1 MQTLLKELD
10 RSVILKSKV
19 IRVKVSKGEFRVID
33 LMLNNEIK
41 NVIQDISND
50 VLFYISPETGREETR
65 NKSIKFLGY
74 SAKDF
79 NVGEAVYIH
88 NIKFF
93 KDDKSGWM
101 SGDITSESPDGEF
114 ASVESFCQYAGST
127 FTVPHFKEKTIQKF
141 IETYAKGNKLTPF
154 AAFEKIN
161 HIVEAEGKENEFINI
176 VINYAPKR
184 FSDNEIAKDIYKDW
198 QDALTSKLGKIAMS
212 LSTMG
217 IKPNQANNISDFFSK
232 RDGSDV
238 TAEYIISSI
247 KKNPY
252 ILMEM
257 EGIGFKTADEIGL
270 RIGIPLDDSNRI
282 EKGIVAYF
290 YKESNKD
297 GHVLFNAADIA
308 KDIAIELF
316 LKDEEKKEEII
327 SKYKS
332 KLDEKGNNLF
342 LRQYAPKLD
351 EKKEKEILY
360 KAISPAIREKFISIM
375 VEMFKEKDKLILLH
389 DKKDEKNYAISSKDF
404 NTELLICKKVKSLN
418 ERAPLDISS
427 YLPSIKGILDAPQ
440 NGFNLD
446 NSQKEAVLSILNYNI
461 SCLTG
466 GAGYGKTTVL
476 KKLIECLKVMNERF
490 ILCAPTGKASMRMRE
505 STGEICTTIHKALK
519 ISPINPDGEEVI
531 SDWLIIDE
539 SSMVDLFLAQKIFSN
554 INPGCRIV
562 FVGDPNQ
569 LPPVGRGSMFFDLIE
584 SGQVNVCRLNFLHRT
599 GDNNDL
605 NDISKEILEENN
617 VNFYNRNNL
626 TFVSYKQKEDS
637 SHNRAIFKDVLD
649 KYLALEKTYGIENVC
664 ILTPS
669 RKEDRVLGCW
679 KFNKAIR
686 EILKPDAEGDYEV
699 DDRIMGIRNNPYFVN
714 GQVGTITKLGHYE
727 CNTEKREAD
736 GTTRIEKEK
745 RLMIEVLFDGDE
757 VPTDCSAM
765 GLTKFKDMIDYAY
778 ASTVHKAQGSEY
790 KYVIIP
796 LSIADSFMLNK
807 NWLYT
812 AVTRAKQQVY
822 LYGMNGAI
830 NASLEKKKESR
841 NTSLQGL
848 LNDYYENVY

>member
-1 MQTLLKELD
+1 MRTLLKELD

-19 IRVKVSKGEFRVID
+19 VRVKVSKGEFRVID

-79 NVGEAVYIH
+79 NVGEAVSIH

-101 SGDITSESPDGEF
+101 SGDITSESLDGEF

-316 LKDEEKKEEII
+316 LKDEEEKKEII

-637 SHNRAIFKDVLD
+637 SHNEAIFKDILD
-649 KYLALEKTYGIENVC
+649 KYLALEKDYGIENIC

-699 DDRIMGIRNNPYFVN
+699 GDRIMGIRNNPYFVN

-757 VPTDCSAM
+757 APTDCSAM

-848 LNDYYENVY
+848 LNDHYENVY

>member
-19 IRVKVSKGEFRVID
+19 VRVKVSKGEFRVID

-50 VLFYISPETGREETR
+50 VLFYISPETGREKTR

-79 NVGEAVYIH
+79 NVGEAVSIH

-316 LKDEEKKEEII
+316 LKDEEEKEEII

-342 LRQYAPKLD
+342 LRQYVPKLD
-351 EKKEKEILY
+351 EKKKKEILY

-375 VEMFKEKDKLILLH
+375 VEMFKGKDKLILLH

-539 SSMVDLFLAQKIFSN
+539 SSMIDLFLAQKIFSN

-637 SHNRAIFKDVLD
+637 SHNEAIFKDVLD
-649 KYLALEKTYGIENVC
+649 KYLALEKAYGIENVC

>member
-1 MQTLLKELD
+1 MRTLLKELD

-19 IRVKVSKGEFRVID
+19 VRVKVSKGEFRVID

-79 NVGEAVYIH
+79 NVGEAVSIH

-101 SGDITSESPDGEF
+101 SGDITSESLDGEF

-316 LKDEEKKEEII
+316 LKDEEEKKEII

-637 SHNRAIFKDVLD
+637 SHNEAIFKDILD
-649 KYLALEKTYGIENVC
+649 KYLALEKDYGIENVC

-830 NASLEKKKESR
+830 NASLKKKKESR

>member
-19 IRVKVSKGEFRVID
+19 VRVKVSKGEFRVID

-79 NVGEAVYIH
+79 NVGEAVSIH

-316 LKDEEKKEEII
+316 LKDEEEKEEII

-351 EKKEKEILY
+351 EKKKKEILY

-375 VEMFKEKDKLILLH
+375 VEMFKEKDELILLH

-637 SHNRAIFKDVLD
+637 SHNKAIFKDVLD
-649 KYLALEKTYGIENVC
+649 KYLALEKAYGIENVC

>member
-10 RSVILKSKV
+10 RNVTLKSKV
-19 IRVKVSKGEFRVID
+19 VRVKVSKGEFRVID
-33 LMLNNEIK
+33 LMLNDEIK

-79 NVGEAVYIH
+79 NVGEAVSIH

-93 KDDKSGWM
+93 KNDKSGWM
-101 SGDITSESPDGEF
+101 NGDITSESLDGEF

-141 IETYAKGNKLTPF
+141 IETYAKANKLTPF
-154 AAFEKIN
+154 TAFEKIN

-217 IKPNQANNISDFFSK
+217 IKPNQANNISGFFSK

-316 LKDEEKKEEII
+316 LKDEEEKEEII

-332 KLDEKGNNLF
+332 KLDERGNNLF

-351 EKKEKEILY
+351 EKKKKEILY

-427 YLPSIKGILDAPQ
+427 YLPSIKRILDAPQ

-605 NDISKEILEENN
+605 NNISKEILEENN

-637 SHNRAIFKDVLD
+637 SHNEAIFKDALD
-649 KYLALEKTYGIENVC
+649 KYLALEKAYGIENVC

-699 DDRIMGIRNNPYFVN
+699 GDRIMGIRNNPYFVN

-757 VPTDCSAM
+757 APTDCSAM

>member
-1 MQTLLKELD
+1 MRTLLKELD

-19 IRVKVSKGEFRVID
+19 VRVKVSKGEFRVID

-79 NVGEAVYIH
+79 NVGEEVSIH

-101 SGDITSESPDGEF
+101 SGDITSEFLDGEF

-141 IETYAKGNKLTPF
+141 IETYAEGNKLTPF

-217 IKPNQANNISDFFSK
+217 IKPNQANNISYFFSK

-316 LKDEEKKEEII
+316 LKDEEEKEEII

-351 EKKEKEILY
+351 KKKEKEILY

-375 VEMFKEKDKLILLH
+375 FEMFKEKDKLILLH

-637 SHNRAIFKDVLD
+637 NHNEAIFKDVLD
-649 KYLALEKTYGIENVC
+649 KYLALEKDYGIENVC

-679 KFNKAIR
+679 KINKAIR

-796 LSIADSFMLNK
+796 LSIDDSFMLNK

-822 LYGMNGAI
+822 LYGMNRAI
-830 NASLEKKKESR
+830 NASLENKKESR

>member
-1 MQTLLKELD
+1 
-10 RSVILKSKV
+10 
-19 IRVKVSKGEFRVID
+19 
-33 LMLNNEIK
+33 MLNNEIK

-65 NKSIKFLGY
+65 NKSIKFVGY

-79 NVGEAVYIH
+79 NVGEAVSIH

-184 FSDNEIAKDIYKDW
+184 FSDDEIAKDIYKDW

-297 GHVLFNAADIA
+297 GHVLFNAADVA

-316 LKDEEKKEEII
+316 LKDEEEKEEII

-351 EKKEKEILY
+351 EKKKKEILY
-360 KAISPAIREKFISIM
+360 KAISPVIREKFISIM

-757 VPTDCSAM
+757 APTDCSAM

-848 LNDYYENVY
+848 LNDHYENVY

>member
-19 IRVKVSKGEFRVID
+19 VRVKVSKGEFRVID

-79 NVGEAVYIH
+79 NVGEEVSIH

-316 LKDEEKKEEII
+316 LKDEEEKKEII

-637 SHNRAIFKDVLD
+637 SHNKAIFKDVLD
-649 KYLALEKTYGIENVC
+649 KFLALEKAYGIENVC

>member
-1 MQTLLKELD
+1 
-10 RSVILKSKV
+10 
-19 IRVKVSKGEFRVID
+19 
-33 LMLNNEIK
+33 
-41 NVIQDISND
+41 
-50 VLFYISPETGREETR
+50 
-65 NKSIKFLGY
+65 
-74 SAKDF
+74 
-79 NVGEAVYIH
+79 
-88 NIKFF
+88 
-93 KDDKSGWM
+93 
-101 SGDITSESPDGEF
+101 
-114 ASVESFCQYAGST
+114 
-127 FTVPHFKEKTIQKF
+127 
-141 IETYAKGNKLTPF
+141 
-154 AAFEKIN
+154 
-161 HIVEAEGKENEFINI
+161 
-176 VINYAPKR
+176 
-184 FSDNEIAKDIYKDW
+184 
-198 QDALTSKLGKIAMS
+198 
-212 LSTMG
+212 
-217 IKPNQANNISDFFSK
+217 
-232 RDGSDV
+232 
-238 TAEYIISSI
+238 
-247 KKNPY
+247 
-252 ILMEM
+252 
-257 EGIGFKTADEIGL
+257 
-270 RIGIPLDDSNRI
+270 
-282 EKGIVAYF
+282 
-290 YKESNKD
+290 
-297 GHVLFNAADIA
+297 
-308 KDIAIELF
+308 
-316 LKDEEKKEEII
+316 
-327 SKYKS
+327 
-332 KLDEKGNNLF
+332 
-342 LRQYAPKLD
+342 
-351 EKKEKEILY
+351 
-360 KAISPAIREKFISIM
+360 M

-637 SHNRAIFKDVLD
+637 SHNKAIFKDVLD
-649 KYLALEKTYGIENVC
+649 KYLALEKAYGIENVC

>member
-19 IRVKVSKGEFRVID
+19 VRVKVSKGEFRVID

-79 NVGEAVYIH
+79 NVGEAVSIH

-316 LKDEEKKEEII
+316 LKDEEEKEEII

-351 EKKEKEILY
+351 EKKKKEILY

-637 SHNRAIFKDVLD
+637 SHNKAIFKDVLD
-649 KYLALEKTYGIENVC
+649 KYLDLEKAYGIENVC

-736 GTTRIEKEK
+736 RTTRIEKEK

-848 LNDYYENVY
+848 LNDYYQNVY

>member
-19 IRVKVSKGEFRVID
+19 ARVKVSKGEFRVID

-79 NVGEAVYIH
+79 NVGEAVSIH

-101 SGDITSESPDGEF
+101 NGDITSESIDGEF

-141 IETYAKGNKLTPF
+141 IETYAKANKLTPF
-154 AAFEKIN
+154 TAFEKIN

-176 VINYAPKR
+176 VISYAPKR

-316 LKDEEKKEEII
+316 LKDEEEKKEII

-637 SHNRAIFKDVLD
+637 SHNKAIFKDVLD
-649 KYLALEKTYGIENVC
+649 KYLALEKAYGIENVC

>member
-19 IRVKVSKGEFRVID
+19 VRVKVSKGEFRVID

-50 VLFYISPETGREETR
+50 ILFYISPETGREETR

-79 NVGEAVYIH
+79 NVGEAVSIH

-141 IETYAKGNKLTPF
+141 IKTYAKGNKLTPF

-161 HIVEAEGKENEFINI
+161 HIVKAEGKENEFINI

-316 LKDEEKKEEII
+316 LKDEEEKEEII

-351 EKKEKEILY
+351 EKKKKEILY

-404 NTELLICKKVKSLN
+404 NTELLICKKVKYLN

-637 SHNRAIFKDVLD
+637 SHNKAIFKDVLD
-649 KYLALEKTYGIENVC
+649 KYLALEKAYGIENVC

-679 KFNKAIR
+679 KFNKAIK

>member
-1 MQTLLKELD
+1 MRTLLKELD

-19 IRVKVSKGEFRVID
+19 VRVKVSKGEFRVID

-79 NVGEAVYIH
+79 NVGEAVSIH

-127 FTVPHFKEKTIQKF
+127 FTVPHFKEKIIQKF

-316 LKDEEKKEEII
+316 LKDEEEKKEII

-637 SHNRAIFKDVLD
+637 SHNEAIFKDVLD
-649 KYLALEKTYGIENVC
+649 KYLALEKAYGIENVC

-736 GTTRIEKEK
+736 GTIRIEKEK

>member
-1 MQTLLKELD
+1 MRTLLKELD

-19 IRVKVSKGEFRVID
+19 VRVKVSKGEFRVID

-79 NVGEAVYIH
+79 NVGEAVSIH

-101 SGDITSESPDGEF
+101 SGDITSESLDGEF

-297 GHVLFNAADIA
+297 GNVLFNAADIA

-316 LKDEEKKEEII
+316 LKDEEEKKEII

-637 SHNRAIFKDVLD
+637 SHNEAIFKDVLD
-649 KYLALEKTYGIENVC
+649 KYLALEKAYGIENIC

-757 VPTDCSAM
+757 APTDCSAM

-848 LNDYYENVY
+848 LNDHYENVY